1 MTDKTILLV
10 EDDPNDLLLE
20 ERALADIRIANRVE
34 VARDGDEALDR
45 LLGRG
50 SWEGQALSPVVVLL
64 DLGLP
69 RVSGLEVLRRIRAD
83 ERTRRVPVVV
93 LTSSSEERDL
103 VRSYDLGANSYVVKP
118 IDLTAFSQSVV
129 QLGLYWVLLNERPQT
144 TPRS

>member
-1 MTDKTILLV
+1 MTDRTILLV

-129 QLGLYWVLLNERPQT
+129 QLGLYWVLLNERPKT
-144 TPRS
+144 TARS